1 MFFYILE
8 EKRKMLNTI
17 KRKLITL
24 LQLLLVIVFI
34 LFEEIIWEGVARP
47 IYTYIHSLKL
57 LQRVEAWLQGVNA
70 TVILVIFVVMLAS
83 VEMLGIYAG
92 VLFVS
97 GYVLQGVL
105 LYLSKIPIAAFTFWM
120 FRVTKEKLMR
130 FGWFRWL
137 YEKIMAAIEWLKS
150 LEIYR
155 STMHT
160 LKKTKEKIK
169 GWLRGIKSK
178 YFAKE
183 SPFVLRLKK
192 LYRRIKSAL
201 KRN

>member
-1 MFFYILE
+1 
-8 EKRKMLNTI
+8 MLNTI

-34 LFEEIIWEGVARP
+34 LFEEIIWEGIARP
-47 IYTYIHSLKL
+47 IYTYVHSLKV

-92 VLFVS
+92 ILFVS
-97 GYVLQGVL
+97 GQVALGL
-105 LYLSKIPIAAFTFWM
+105 MLYLTKVPIAAFTFWM
-120 FRVTKEKLMR
+120 FRVTESKLMQ

-137 YEKIMAAIEWLKS
+137 YEKMMAAIGWLKS
-150 LEIYR
+150 LEIYQ
-155 STMHT
+155 STMHK

-169 GWLRGIKSK
+169 GWIKRFKAK

-183 SPFVLRLKK
+183 SPFVNRLKR
-192 LYRRIKSAL
+192 LYRSIKRVL
-201 KRN
+201 KRD